1 MNSILGHSRYNRPRC
16 DRQDAASARRRADR
30 RYARRPPRGTDLP
43 PRSHPIS
50 RPVGYHLQLHIS
62 YRCYIR
68 AVCTLDGERMQRVA
82 WLALGCWLACSG
94 FALPMGLRA
103 SRRRRTACGTTASS
117 KQFLSSW
124 FSPSLAAS
132 LACGYPHLG
141 GGLSPGGGLRA
152 SLQRMQYLAVA
163 LLSPI
168 DALADVFF
176 AVHMGQHLMLM
187 LLAAPLLAV
196 SDAHLMILRLLPL
209 SPRRRFGQ
217 AIGRIP
223 GMKQASRTPIGGW
236 AACGAFAAAFG
247 LWHIPAAYDWALRHP
262 WGHALEHLTL
272 VVTAVAFWRMIVT
285 SGRRR
290 LSPGMAVMM
299 VSLMESRAHS
309 WERSYRSHNVRSTLR
324 TPATG

>member
-1 MNSILGHSRYNRPRC
+1 
-16 DRQDAASARRRADR
+16 
-30 RYARRPPRGTDLP
+30 
-43 PRSHPIS
+43 
-50 RPVGYHLQLHIS
+50 
-62 YRCYIR
+62 
-68 AVCTLDGERMQRVA
+68 
-82 WLALGCWLACSG
+82 
-94 FALPMGLRA
+94 MGPRA
-103 SRRRRTACGTTASS
+103 SGGGRTACGTTASS
-117 KQFLSSW
+117 KRFLSSR
-124 FSPSLAAS
+124 FSPSLAAL
-132 LACGYPHLG
+132 LARGYPR
-141 GGLSPGGGLRA
+141 SVRWPVARWRVA
-152 SLQRMQYLAVA
+152 CFFAAIAVLAVA

-187 LLAAPLLAV
+187 LVAAPLLAV
-196 SDAHLMILRLLPL
+196 SDAHLMMLRLLPL
-209 SPRRRFGQ
+209 SRRRRFGQ

-223 GMKQASRTPIGGW
+223 GIKQASHKPIGAW

-299 VSLMESRAHS
+299 VSLIGVQGAFMGAVISFAQHPLYAAYAGNS
-309 WERSYRSHNVRSTLR
+309 LNDQAL
-324 TPATG
+324 AA